1 MSKEI
6 LTEFEVGERLDKA
19 VAVAYPQHSRTSI
32 EKLIASGDITVNGEQ
47 KPTRY
52 KLKQGDTVEISFSH
66 LEQPT
71 EDITIPIIYEDEHVL
86 VLNKPVGVLT
96 HSKGEFNKEG
106 TVATFLKSHVLGRGG
121 VIPSDVEESE
131 KIFRQAQD
139 DNKNHEGDDENFWD
153 SNRAGI
159 VHRLDRATSGVIIC
173 AKDKETESYL
183 KGQFSKRNVKKTYLA
198 VIKGEMPAPEGTIDM
213 PIERNPKKPSTFR
226 THANGKVAQTHF
238 KTLANNGTYSL
249 LELKPVTGRTHQLRV
264 HLAHFKRPIVGDTL
278 YDGEPAKRLM
288 LHAKDLELT
297 LPGGNRQTF
306 SAPIPT
312 LTDVS

>member
-1 MSKEI
+1 MKKEI
-6 LTEFEVGERLDKA
+6 LREFEVGERLDKA
-19 VAVAYPQHSRTSI
+19 VALVYAQHSRASI

-106 TVATFLKSHVLGRGG
+106 TVATFLKSHVLGHDG
-121 VIPSDVEESE
+121 VIPSDVEESD
-131 KIFRQAQD
+131 KIFRQVQD
-139 DNKNHEGDDENFWD
+139 DTDSHMSDFWD

-173 AKDKETESYL
+173 AKDKETENYL
-183 KGQFSKRNVKKTYLA
+183 KGQFSKRNVKKAYLA